1 MPYSLENLSS
11 GIFLSEFDSDS
22 DLTTQVRIS
31 GWLESNV
38 GGLNS
43 YLYTSFDDD
52 LSCEDCGY
60 DFGHEEASIFTQM
73 YMRNYYSK
81 AARKTLLGQSVSS
94 SGSSSTTMTGMSQW
108 TKIQEGDTTIE
119 RQPLFTTSTR
129 GGSGGLDITK
139 ISQRYKDLLDATSE
153 NLSAMIARYNIE
165 NSSPS
170 QVSGL
175 DGE

>member
-1 MPYSLENLSS
+1 MSYTLESLSS
-11 GIFLSEFDSDS
+11 GIFVSEFDSDS
-22 DLTTQVRIS
+22 DLTTQVRVS
-31 GWLESNV
+31 GWLEANV

-43 YLYTSFDDD
+43 YIYTSFDSD
-52 LSCEDCGY
+52 LSCVDCGY

-81 AARKTLLGQSVSS
+81 AATKTLLGQSVSE
-94 SGSSSTTMTGMSQW
+94 SGSSTTSITGMSQW

-119 RQPLFTTSTR
+119 RQPLYTTSSSSS
-129 GGSGGLDITK
+129 SGGLDISK

-153 NLSAMIARYNIE
+153 NLSEMVARYNID